1 MSTSFDT
8 YKPIPYFY
16 LFELFY
22 YTAMGAFTV
31 KSSAESNSSKL
42 NFPHEIAFFLL
53 EEFLLPPAFFH
64 LAKISPEVWR
74 DFTWWNLLSLLQ
86 LMKLA
91 PGPWSTAKVSFLDSG
106 YSEQI
111 LKLQLKKISHNTVR
125 PGRKPAGLV
134 LM

>member
-1 MSTSFDT
+1 
-8 YKPIPYFY
+8 
-16 LFELFY
+16 
-22 YTAMGAFTV
+22 MGAFTV
-31 KSSAESNSSKL
+31 QGSAESNSSKL

-91 PGPWSTAKVSFLDSG
+91 PGHTETGRLLPLNSHLNFYISTDFC
-106 YSEQI
+106 
-111 LKLQLKKISHNTVR
+111 
-125 PGRKPAGLV
+125 
-134 LM
+134 